1 MKSGEA
7 IQGDL
12 FAEVKTAHHQP
23 KNPEDPLHWIHFG
36 TSTWAYPGWKGIVY
50 SKKHS
55 STTDYLREYL
65 EYPHFRTAGA
75 DFTFYR
81 PPDPKM
87 LKSWKPFLPEN
98 FKFVFKVWDELTV
111 DRFQNIDQQ
120 HSPLRKEN
128 QPNPHYLNSE
138 IFEGLFLEPFN
149 EAGFKDHVAAFIFE
163 FRSSTG
169 RNKEKFLSDLGG
181 FLETLPKDW
190 PYAVEIREPKILGED
205 YVSIL
210 KSTEVSHVYNHWDR
224 MPALSEQMEQVP
236 LTGKAVV
243 SRILTPLNMPY
254 AVAKKKFAPY
264 NELRPEN
271 VMPQMRQDAVSLA
284 LQAIRSRLPGY
295 ILVNNRSEGCA
306 PLTIRALEEML
317 QSSVVELGED

>member
-1 MKSGEA
+1 LKSGIA

-23 KNPEDPLHWIHFG
+23 KNPEDPIRWIHFG

-50 SKKHS
+50 SKKHA
-55 STTDYLREYL
+55 STTDYLKEYL
-65 EYPHFRTAGA
+65 EHPSFRTAGA

-81 PPDPKM
+81 PPDPKT
-87 LKSWKPFLPEN
+87 LKSWKTFLPEN

-111 DRFQNIDQQ
+111 DRFQKIDQQ

-128 QPNPHYLNSE
+128 HANPHYLNSE
-138 IFEGLFLEPFN
+138 IFEGIFLEPFL

-169 RNKEKFLSDLGG
+169 KDPERFLTGLEN
-181 FLETLPKDW
+181 FLQSVPKDW
-190 PYAVEIREPKILGED
+190 PYAVEIREPKLLGSE

-210 KSTEVSHVYNHWDR
+210 QQANVSHVYNHWDR
-224 MPALSEQMEQVP
+224 MPSLAEQMEKIP

-254 AVAKKKFAPY
+254 AVAKQKFAPY

-271 VMPQMRQDAVSLA
+271 AMPQMRQDAVSLA

-306 PLTIRALEEML
+306 PLTIKALEEML
-317 QSSVVELGED
+317 HSAVVRMGEG